1 MNFRRHYTTAF
12 KKKQTPGEGLCH
24 SYGKKHQKMES
35 DNRSVYE
42 RLDSQDQKLDS
53 ILEMLSEQQSPIN
66 KQNID
71 VKQQESGKQ
80 ALATF
85 IKKSKKE
92 YLWVGSTKEFNKS
105 KNLIIILSVIFLV
118 ISLISTILT
127 SIAFKMYSTFSLFEN
142 IWSIILVWTQK
153 GRFLLIF

>member
-1 MNFRRHYTTAF
+1 
-12 KKKQTPGEGLCH
+12 
-24 SYGKKHQKMES
+24 MES

-80 ALATF
+80 ALTSF

-92 YLWVGSTKEFNKS
+92 YLWVGRTTDFNKS
-105 KNLIIILSVIFLV
+105 KNTRNYFI
-118 ISLISTILT
+118 
-127 SIAFKMYSTFSLFEN
+127 
-142 IWSIILVWTQK
+142 
-153 GRFLLIF
+153 